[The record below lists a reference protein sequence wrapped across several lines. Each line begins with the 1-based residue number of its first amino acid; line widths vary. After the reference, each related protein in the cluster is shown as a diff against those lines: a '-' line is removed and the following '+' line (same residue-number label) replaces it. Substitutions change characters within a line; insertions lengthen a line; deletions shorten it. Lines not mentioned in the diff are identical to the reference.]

1 MRAWLDRLRRRFLKR
16 AVTEYVASVTPEP
29 GRSGLAIVGIVK
41 NEANYLAE
49 WLEFHLMMGAGH
61 IYLYDNGSSDR
72 SGEVTQAFEAAG
84 EVTVIAWP
92 TLPAASPQLSA
103 YADAVNRFGGRW
115 RWMAFIDVDEFLYP
129 AEGDTLTGTLE
140 RRYGDLPGLEVPW
153 RNFGFGGHDR
163 TPAMPVIAAY
173 TRRASGPATATRHL
187 KKVKSIVD
195 PAAIAGIRTAH
206 HFPYRRGAPLRLAP
220 GDEPI
225 RLNHYFTRSR
235 EEFETKLGAGNV
247 FWGGIADMRR
257 INHERRLLMARLI
270 EESPVDDTA
279 ILRFVPELERRMSA
293 RRAARDA
300 AQARA

>member
-1 MRAWLDRLRRRFLKR
+1 MRGWLDRLRRRFLKR
-16 AVTEYVASVTPEP
+16 AVTEYAASVTPEP
-29 GRSGLAIVGIVK
+29 GRSGLAVVGIAR

-61 IYLYDNGSSDR
+61 IYLYDNGSTDR

-92 TLPAASPQLSA
+92 TLPATSPQLSA

-129 AEGDTLTGTLE
+129 AEGDTLTATLE
-140 RRYGDLPGLEVPW
+140 RGYGDLPGLEVPW

-163 TPAMPVIAAY
+163 TPPPPVIAAY
-173 TRRASGPATATRHL
+173 TRRAAGPATATRHL
-187 KKVKSIVD
+187 RKVKSIVD
-195 PAAIAGIRTAH
+195 PAAIVGIRSAH
-206 HFPYRRGAPLRLAP
+206 HFPYRRGAPVRLAP

-235 EEFETKLGAGNV
+235 QEFETKLGAGNV
-247 FWGGIADMRR
+247 YWGGIADMRR
-257 INHERRLLMARLI
+257 VSRERHLLMARLI
-270 EESPVDDTA
+270 EESPVDDTT
-279 ILRFVPELERRMSA
+279 ILRFAPELERRMLA
-293 RRAARDA
+293 RRTGRDA
-300 AQARA
+300 QKSHA